1 MARRKKQKLDLAT
14 AFQGVT
20 NSLVQNQARLNQAD
34 EYNHDHGDHM
44 VEIFGMINE
53 AVAAKE
59 GKKPAEQ
66 LAYAS
71 ELVGQRSQSGSAKM
85 YAEGL
90 AKASRQFKGKAV
102 TPDNLSTLL
111 GSLLGGEASGEPS
124 SGTSMDLLGTLL
136 GGVAGQT
143 STSSSPSAPA
153 DLIGSLLGGGGEPGS
168 NSPADLMG
176 SLLGGGEGGSQASSS
191 QPGLDL
197 GDIVNA
203 GMAFMSSQ
211 QQGEGTVQSLIKAFV
226 SATQAGQ
233 KPHRAQSGELVA
245 NTLVQMLGKRG
256 GR

>member
-14 AFQGVT
+14 AFQAVT
-20 NSLVQNQARLNQAD
+20 SNLVQNQARLNQAD
-34 EYNHDHGDHM
+34 DYNHDHGDHM

-53 AVAAKE
+53 AIEAKKD
-59 GKKPAEQ
+59 KKPAEQ

-71 ELVGQRSQSGSAKM
+71 ELVGQRSQSGSAQM

-111 GSLLGGEASGEPS
+111 GSLLGGQASAEPS
-124 SGTSMDLLGTLL
+124 SGATMDLLGSLL

-143 STSSSPSAPA
+143 STSSSPGAPA
-153 DLIGSLLGGGGEPGS
+153 DLIGSLLGGGGV
-168 NSPADLMG
+168 
-176 SLLGGGEGGSQASSS
+176 GGSQASSS
-191 QPGLDL
+191 QSGLDL

-203 GMAFMSSQ
+203 GMAFMGSQ

-226 SATQAGQ
+226 AATQAGQ
-233 KPHRAQSGELVA
+233 KPHRAESGELVA

-256 GR
+256 SR